1 MIIKVAIYDD
11 NRDRRESLKVLI
23 NMQRNM
29 TCVGIFKDCTQVLDD
44 IQRCQPEVILMDINM
59 PVISGIEG
67 VKIIR
72 QQYPEIKII
81 MQTVFEDSEKI
92 FAAIESGADGYFLK
106 TTATSKI
113 IEGIQEVIEGG
124 APMTATVAKIVLN
137 KFKEQPKDQQ
147 EIFEL
152 NEQERTILSHLVN
165 GLSYK
170 MIASTTDFSY
180 TTVNMYIKRIY
191 KKLQVHSA
199 TEAISKA
206 LKNNLFSNN
215 S

>member
-29 TCVGIFKDCTQVLDD
+29 TCVGIFKDCTQVLED
-44 IQRCQPEVILMDINM
+44 IQQCLPEVILMDINM

-72 QQYPEIKII
+72 QQYPDLKII

-92 FAAIESGADGYFLK
+92 FAAIEAGADGYFLK

>member
-23 NMQRNM
+23 NMQRTM
-29 TCVGIFKDCTQVLDD
+29 ACVGIFKDCTQVLDD
-44 IQRCQPEVILMDINM
+44 IQQCQPDVILMDINM

-72 QQYPEIKII
+72 KQYPDIKII

-92 FAAIESGADGYFLK
+92 FAAIEAGADGYFLK

-206 LKNNLFSNN
+206 LKNNLFTN
-215 S
+215 

>member
-11 NRDRRESLKVLI
+11 NRDRRESLKVLT
-23 NMQRNM
+23 NMQHNM
-29 TCVGIFKDCTQVLDD
+29 SCVGIFKDCTQVLEN
-44 IQRCQPEVILMDINM
+44 IQQCEPDVILMDINM

-72 QQYPEIKII
+72 QQYPDIKII

-92 FAAIESGADGYFLK
+92 FAAIEAGADGYFLK

-137 KFKEQPKDQQ
+137 KFKEQPKNQP

-206 LKNNLFSNN
+206 IKNNVV
-215 S
+215 